1 MPALIPELIAMAS
14 DPTVKTTDLLR
25 KAWVAARQLKQPEW
39 AAWINHEL
47 QGYPDGVEL
56 PPYRLL
62 RGELKVK
69 NPIRGLIPLMS
80 DSPGLIES
88 LSTCRF
94 VKPVGEL
101 EVLATAEHGIV
112 RYLFPPNVA
121 AEIMAMQGD
130 MPMTPEV
137 VLATSQLRG
146 LLELIR
152 DKVLG
157 WALDLADA
165 GIQGEGMT
173 FTPQEQ
179 QKAKQLVPVNIHIG
193 GNAAGFQ
200 FMQDSPGGQQQQ
212 TVTSAQKEAALAA
225 LLPWLAQVIEQGQLQ
240 REACAELQAELDTLK
255 AQAASPNPKWPVIGA
270 VAGSV
275 RAILEGAGGGVLAA
289 QAMGWLA
296 TLTDR

>member
-14 DPTVKTTDLLR
+14 DPTIKTADLLR

-39 AAWINHEL
+39 AAWINYEL

-62 RGELKVK
+62 RGELKVR

-130 MPMTPEV
+130 MPM
-137 VLATSQLRG
+137 RG
-146 LLELIR
+146 ARRIR
-152 DKVLG
+152 KKSYAKVFR
-157 WALDLADA
+157 A
-165 GIQGEGMT
+165 
-173 FTPQEQ
+173 
-179 QKAKQLVPVNIHIG
+179 
-193 GNAAGFQ
+193 
-200 FMQDSPGGQQQQ
+200 
-212 TVTSAQKEAALAA
+212 
-225 LLPWLAQVIEQGQLQ
+225 
-240 REACAELQAELDTLK
+240 
-255 AQAASPNPKWPVIGA
+255 
-270 VAGSV
+270 SV
-275 RAILEGAGGGVLAA
+275 RAETSRLPVCGSAA
-289 QAMGWLA
+289 RRNRRLG
-296 TLTDR
+296 